1 MEKKQVTV
9 LGVGNILLSDEGFGV
24 KVVLKMIQNYQFPE
38 NVCLVDGNVLG
49 LSLLGTISESDYLI
63 VVDAIKNNEE
73 PGTIYR
79 IDAEDI
85 PRRIRAKN
93 SLHQVDFLEAL
104 ALCQA
109 LDSVPETVVIF
120 GVEPKDIETVQDK
133 LTPEIKT
140 KINPVIDMVLAELT
154 KIGISY
160 QKGVNH
166 HVPRHPF
173 QDCEN

>member
-24 KVVLKMIQNYQFPE
+24 KVVLKMMQNYQFPE

-49 LSLLGTISESDYLI
+49 LSLLGTISDTDYLI
-63 VVDAIKNNEE
+63 VVDAIKNNEA

-79 IDAEDI
+79 IDARDI
-85 PRRIRAKN
+85 PNRIRAKN

-104 ALCQA
+104 TLCQA
-109 LDSVPETVVIF
+109 LDHVPKTVIF

-140 KINPVIDMVLAELT
+140 RINPVIDMVLAELT

-160 QKGVNH
+160 QKGVKQ

>member
-85 PRRIRAKN
+85 PKRIRAKN

-104 ALCQA
+104 TLCQA

-120 GVEPKDIETVQDK
+120 GVEPRDIETVQDK

-140 KINPVIDMVLAELT
+140 QINPVIDMVLAELT

>member
-24 KVVLKMIQNYQFPE
+24 KVVLKMMQNYQFPE

-49 LSLLGTISESDYLI
+49 LNLLGTISDSDYLI
-63 VVDAIKNNEE
+63 VVDAIKNNEA

-79 IDAEDI
+79 IDAQDI
-85 PRRIRAKN
+85 PKRIRAKN

-104 ALCQA
+104 TLCRA
-109 LDSVPETVVIF
+109 LDRVPKTVVIF

-133 LTPEIKT
+133 LTPEIKNQ
-140 KINPVIDMVLAELT
+140 INPVIDMVLAELT

>member
-1 MEKKQVTV
+1 MNKQQVTV

-24 KVVLKMIQNYQFPE
+24 KAVLKIMQNYQFPE
-38 NVCLVDGNVLG
+38 NVRLVDGNILG
-49 LSLLGTISESDYLI
+49 LNLLGVISSTDYLI
-63 VVDAIKNNEE
+63 VVDAIKNNGK

-85 PRRIRAKN
+85 PKRIRAKN
-93 SLHQVDFLEAL
+93 SLHQVDFLEAMT
-104 ALCQA
+104 LCQA
-109 LDSVPETVVIF
+109 LDHVPKSVIF

-133 LTPEIKT
+133 LTPET
-140 KINPVIDMVLAELT
+140 KSKLNIVIDMVLAELT
-154 KIGISY
+154 KIGIPY

>member
-1 MEKKQVTV
+1 M
-9 LGVGNILLSDEGFGV
+9 
-24 KVVLKMIQNYQFPE
+24 MQNYQFPE

-49 LSLLGTISESDYLI
+49 LSLLGTISDSDYLI
-63 VVDAIKNNEE
+63 VVDAIKNSEA

-79 IDAEDI
+79 IDAQDI
-85 PRRIRAKN
+85 PKRIRAKN

-104 ALCQA
+104 TLCRA
-109 LDSVPETVVIF
+109 LDRVPKTVVIF

-140 KINPVIDMVLAELT
+140 QINPVIDMVLAELT

>member
-1 MEKKQVTV
+1 MNENLKKYYEYLKSAGADAPDSYESFELT
-9 LGVGNILLSDEGFGV
+9 LSNSANAKEYYNYLKGKGFDV
-24 KVVLKMIQNYQFPE
+24 PDSYESFSE
-38 NVCLVDGNVLG
+38 TLG
-49 LSLLGTISESDYLI
+49 LKKKGSFLDLVGSQPLGLEDFSPERTEVAEPSSEVQQPLVSGTD
-63 VVDAIKNNEE
+63 EE
-73 PGTIYR
+73 RFGF
-79 IDAEDI
+79 
-85 PRRIRAKN
+85 K
-93 SLHQVDFLEAL
+93 
-104 ALCQA
+104 
-109 LDSVPETVVIF
+109 

>member
-1 MEKKQVTV
+1 MNKKQVTV

-24 KVVLKMIQNYQFPE
+24 KVVLKIMQNYQFPE
-38 NVCLVDGNVLG
+38 NVRLVDGNILG
-49 LSLLGTISESDYLI
+49 LNLLGVISSTDYLI
-63 VVDAIKNNEE
+63 VVDAIKNNGK

-85 PRRIRAKN
+85 PKRIRAKN

-104 ALCQA
+104 TLCQA
-109 LDSVPETVVIF
+109 LDHVPKSVIF

-133 LTPEIKT
+133 LTPET
-140 KINPVIDMVLAELT
+140 KSKLNIVIDMVLAELT
-154 KIGISY
+154 KIGIPY

>member
-24 KVVLKMIQNYQFPE
+24 KVVLKMMKNYQFPE
-38 NVCLVDGNVLG
+38 NVLLVDGNVLG
-49 LSLLGTISESDYLI
+49 LNLLGIVSDSDYLI
-63 VVDAIKNNEE
+63 VVDAIKNKGK

-85 PRRIRAKN
+85 PMRIRAKN
-93 SLHQVDFLEAL
+93 SLHQVDFLEAMT
-104 ALCQA
+104 LCQA
-109 LDSVPETVVIF
+109 LDRMPETVVIF

-133 LTPEIKT
+133 LSPEIKNQ
-140 KINPVIDMVLAELT
+140 INPVIDLVLAELR
-154 KIGISY
+154 KIGITY
-160 QKGVNH
+160 KKGVND